1 MSNEEQCFVLLI
13 LQVINFFSFNKCFSK
28 ALKGF
33 FFPLLSYLSP
43 VTRISSAPG
52 LFMNVF
58 LVLVLTLLKYIKNN
72 IHVL

>member
-33 FFPLLSYLSP
+33 FPTSVLP
-43 VTRISSAPG
+43 ISSYPD
-52 LFMNVF
+52 
-58 LVLVLTLLKYIKNN
+58 LKCSWVIYERLSCVSAYFIE
-72 IHVL
+72 IY